1 MYRPPLITNFEFLR
15 RMYRDIQN
23 HPTKTLPQHICDG
36 LRHYLQQSKHYSRL
50 TDVMLQVKTQ
60 KLLSGNYD
68 PDEPLDVFLYPP
80 HDPYAYISPYTTIDA
95 LKTDLY
101 IISDPIQTLY
111 RTLVIHDLPTD
122 VYTAIK
128 DDGEIYTPTQ
138 LSFLDCGEPITV
150 KADPSYIK
158 DYLNNSG
165 NSLRIDLT
173 DANHLEMISRY
184 KIVLLNL
191 DKLHDLNIDTSPK
204 PPVLSAF
211 PDQDDAQVDPYDTL
225 TTAYDDVDNPV
236 TDEVLAELEKLTYD

>member
-1 MYRPPLITNFEFLR
+1 MYKPPLITNYEFLTR
-15 RMYRDIQN
+15 IYKDLQKQSTN
-23 HPTKTLPQHICDG
+23 SLPQHICDG
-36 LRHYLQQSKHYSRL
+36 LSHYLQQSKYYTRL
-50 TDVMLQVKTQ
+50 TDVMLQTKTIS
-60 KLLSGNYD
+60 LLSGNYD
-68 PDEPLDVFLYPP
+68 PDEPIDVFLYPP
-80 HDPYAYISPYTTIDA
+80 HDPYAFISPYTVVDA
-95 LKTDLY
+95 LTTNLY
-101 IISDPIQTLY
+101 IISDPIQTMY

-158 DYLNNSG
+158 DYLNSAG

-204 PPVLSAF
+204 PPVLSALSV
-211 PDQDDAQVDPYDTL
+211 QDDTQEGTYDTL
-225 TTAYDDVDNPV
+225 TTAYDDIDNPV

>member
-50 TDVMLQVKTQ
+50 TDVMLQTKTAS
-60 KLLSGNYD
+60 LLSGQYD
-68 PDEPLDVFLYPP
+68 PDEPIDVFLYPP

-101 IISDPIQTLY
+101 IISDPVQTLY
-111 RTLVIHDLPTD
+111 RTLIIHDLPTD

-128 DDGEIYTPTQ
+128 DDGTIYTPTE

-150 KADPSYIK
+150 KVDPAYIK
-158 DYLNNSG
+158 DYLNCAG

-173 DANHLEMISRY
+173 DANHLDIISMY
-184 KIVLLNL
+184 NVILLNL
-191 DKLHDLNIDTSPK
+191 DKLHDTPIDTSLK
-204 PPVLSAF
+204 PPVLSALTV
-211 PDQDDAQVDPYDTL
+211 QDDTQVPAYDPQEP
-225 TTAYDDVDNPV
+225 AYDDIENPI
-236 TDEVLAELEKLTYD
+236 TDELLAELNKITDD

>member
-1 MYRPPLITNFEFLR
+1 MYKPPLITNYEFLTR
-15 RMYRDIQN
+15 IYKDLQKQSTN
-23 HPTKTLPQHICDG
+23 SLPQHICDG
-36 LRHYLQQSKHYSRL
+36 LRHYLQQSKHYTRL
-50 TDVMLQVKTQ
+50 TDVMLQTKTIS
-60 KLLSGNYD
+60 LLSGNYD
-68 PDEPLDVFLYPP
+68 PDEPIDVFLYPP
-80 HDPYAYISPYTTIDA
+80 HDPYAYISPYTVVDA
-95 LKTDLY
+95 LTTNLY

-128 DDGEIYTPTQ
+128 DDGTIYTPTQ
-138 LSFLDCGEPITV
+138 LSFLDCGEPIAV

-204 PPVLSAF
+204 PPVLSALSV
-211 PDQDDAQVDPYDTL
+211 QDDTQEGTYDTL

>member
-1 MYRPPLITNFEFLR
+1 MYKPPLITNYEFLTR
-15 RMYRDIQN
+15 IYKDLQ
-23 HPTKTLPQHICDG
+23 KQSSKSLSQHVYDG

-50 TDVMLQVKTQ
+50 TDVMLQTKTIS
-60 KLLSGNYD
+60 LLSGQFD
-68 PDEPLDVFLYPP
+68 PDEPIDVFLYPP
-80 HDPYAYISPYTTIDA
+80 HDPYAYRSPYTVVDA
-95 LKTDLY
+95 LTTDLF

-128 DDGEIYTPTQ
+128 DDGTIYTPTQ

-191 DKLHDLNIDTSPK
+191 DKLHDLNIDTSLK
-204 PPVLSAF
+204 SPVLSALSV
-211 PDQDDAQVDPYDTL
+211 QDDTQEGTYDTL

-236 TDEVLAELEKLTYD
+236 TDEVLAELSKLTYD

>member
-1 MYRPPLITNFEFLR
+1 MYKPPLITNYEFLTR
-15 RMYRDIQN
+15 IYKDLQKQSTN
-23 HPTKTLPQHICDG
+23 SLPQHICDG
-36 LRHYLQQSKHYSRL
+36 LRHYLQQSKHYNRL
-50 TDVMLQVKTQ
+50 TDVMLQTKTIS
-60 KLLSGNYD
+60 LLSGNYD
-68 PDEPLDVFLYPP
+68 PDEPIDVFLYPP
-80 HDPYAYISPYTTIDA
+80 HDPYAFISPYTVVDA
-95 LKTDLY
+95 LTTNLY

-138 LSFLDCGEPITV
+138 LSFLDCGEPIAV

-158 DYLNNSG
+158 DYLNSAG

-204 PPVLSAF
+204 PPVLSALSV
-211 PDQDDAQVDPYDTL
+211 QDDTQEGTYNTL

-236 TDEVLAELEKLTYD
+236 TDEVLAELERLTYD

>member
-1 MYRPPLITNFEFLR
+1 MYKPPLITNYEFLTR
-15 RMYRDIQN
+15 IYKDLQKQS
-23 HPTKTLPQHICDG
+23 TKPLSQHICDG

-50 TDVMLQVKTQ
+50 TDVMLQTKTIS
-60 KLLSGNYD
+60 LLSGNYD
-68 PDEPLDVFLYPP
+68 PDEPIDVFLYPP
-80 HDPYAYISPYTTIDA
+80 HDPYVYISPYTVVDA
-95 LKTDLY
+95 LTTNLY
-101 IISDPIQTLY
+101 IISDPVQTLY
-111 RTLVIHDLPTD
+111 RTLIIHDLPTD

-128 DDGEIYTPTQ
+128 DDGTIYTPTE

-150 KADPSYIK
+150 KVDPSYIK

-211 PDQDDAQVDPYDTL
+211 PDQDDTQVPAYDPQEP
-225 TTAYDDVDNPV
+225 AYDDIENPI
-236 TDEVLAELEKLTYD
+236 TDELLAELNKITDD

>member
-1 MYRPPLITNFEFLR
+1 MYKPPLITNYEFLTR
-15 RMYRDIQN
+15 IYKDLQKQS
-23 HPTKTLPQHICDG
+23 TKPLPQHICDG
-36 LRHYLQQSKHYSRL
+36 LRHYLQQSKHFSRL
-50 TDVMLQVKTQ
+50 TDVMLQTKTIS
-60 KLLSGNYD
+60 LLSGNYA
-68 PDEPLDVFLYPP
+68 PDEPIDVFLYPP
-80 HDPYAYISPYTTIDA
+80 HDPYAFISPYTVVDA
-95 LKTDLY
+95 LTQNFY
-101 IISDPIQTLY
+101 ILSDPIQTLY

-138 LSFLDCGEPITV
+138 LSFLDCGEPIAV

-165 NSLRIDLT
+165 NSLRVDLT

-191 DKLHDLNIDTSPK
+191 DKLHDLNIDTSLK

-211 PDQDDAQVDPYDTL
+211 PDQDDAQEGTYGTL